1 MLTLI
6 ILSLVAVFLVSIL
19 VQEKIQDV
27 RRDRFNAKYPRIK
40 PSRYDNEKFMALLDT
55 VESNK

>member
-6 ILSLVAVFLVSIL
+6 ILSLIAVFLIVIL

-27 RRDRFNAKYPRIK
+27 RRDRFNAKHPITK
-40 PSRYDNEKFMALLDT
+40 TSRYDDKNFIATLNT
-55 VESNK
+55 VEANK

>member
-6 ILSLVAVFLVSIL
+6 ILSLVAVFLVVVL

-27 RRDRFNAKYPRIK
+27 RRDRFNAKYPIIK
-40 PSRYDNEKFMALLDT
+40 TSRYDDKNFIATLDT
-55 VESNK
+55 AESNK